1 MDRKTYRM
9 LAKNLPL
16 VTQFGFMLVTPLVL
30 SLWAGLFL
38 QRRFNLGSWVM
49 LVAILI
55 GLLGMFSGFLN
66 FVRYVE
72 KQTQEDEED

>member
-1 MDRKTYRM
+1 M

-16 VTQFGFMLVTPLVL
+16 VTQFGFMLVTPLVV

-66 FVRYVE
+66 FVRYAE